1 MKVFAAS
8 QARQQFSSVLDCAQ
22 REGGVQIKRRD
33 GGVFLLQ
40 PVYADADASPL
51 SVKGVDL
58 NLTQAE
64 LLSFIQEGRRV

>member
-8 QARQQFSSVLDCAQ
+8 QARQQFSNVLDCAQ
-22 REGGVQIKRRD
+22 KDGGVQIKRRD
-33 GGVFLLQ
+33 GGVFLIQ
-40 PVYADADASPL
+40 PVYASTSPL

-58 NLTQAE
+58 NLTKNE